1 MRLHI
6 QKRITDYICFMR
18 IKKRDEGIQRVG
30 QRVNYDNSR
39 SSIEVSSPSRQVLD
53 RMYNDAAAKAGVL
66 GKLESKLTKDGDQYT
81 RRLVDRSYAEYEE
94 GGVVSA
100 PQQQQMDQEGLMQ
113 MKQMHE
119 EAAQKGD
126 MEKVGQ
132 IEMMIKEVYENSDE
146 RTKEMIDEL
155 FPELS
160 YMSDEV
166 EREEQPSQS
175 AMMKKGGVLYK
186 F

>member
-1 MRLHI
+1 
-6 QKRITDYICFMR
+6 MR

-94 GGVVSA
+94 GGVVNT
-100 PQQQQMDQEGLMQ
+100 PQQMDQEGLMQ

-132 IEMMIKEVYENSDE
+132 IEMMIKEVYENSDD

-166 EREEQPSQS
+166 ESEEQPPQGM
-175 AMMKKGGVLYK
+175 MMKKGGVLYK

>member
-1 MRLHI
+1 
-6 QKRITDYICFMR
+6 MR
-18 IKKRDEGIQRVG
+18 IKK
-30 QRVNYDNSR
+30 
-39 SSIEVSSPSRQVLD
+39 
-53 RMYNDAAAKAGVL
+53 
-66 GKLESKLTKDGDQYT
+66 
-81 RRLVDRSYAEYEE
+81 YEM
-94 GGVVSA
+94 GGNVASA
-100 PQQQQMDQEGLMQ
+100 PQQQQLDQEGLMQ

-166 EREEQPSQS
+166 ESEGQPQQGM
-175 AMMKKGGVLYK
+175 MMKKGGVLYK

>member
-1 MRLHI
+1 
-6 QKRITDYICFMR
+6 MR
-18 IKKRDEGIQRVG
+18 IKKRDEGIQRAG

-66 GKLESKLTKDGDQYT
+66 GKLESQLTKDGDQYT

-94 GGVVSA
+94 GGMMSD
-100 PQQQQMDQEGLMQ
+100 QQMDQEGLMQ

-166 EREEQPSQS
+166 QGEEQPLQGMEGG
-175 AMMKKGGVLYK
+175 AGMMMKKGGVLYK